1 MAALDYNPVPTAEAR
16 DQAPDDLQ
24 HVEAGP
30 NSFGAAVAQGVD
42 QLAAGVDQGLHF
54 YNQVS
59 ADNATNNLITQA
71 TNILH
76 GDASSPAKGPDGNPI
91 IDQSTGQPVPDTGY
105 FGKRGA
111 DAMAARGDVM
121 SSLDETIKQAR
132 ESLHTPQA
140 QLQFDNDSRRMR
152 AQWQAQVGEHADREQ
167 MTYALDTASMSG
179 QLGLNDVGRSPSD
192 DAIVAQARERVRGA
206 YFKVAQIKGEN
217 PAMALV
223 KANQDV
229 AFTQIRSL
237 LNTNPLAAKSALE
250 KNMNILAGLP
260 GTYGIQREINGAA
273 QDYLVGTL
281 SDPALVE
288 AARAKFTAEPG
299 AGVPQHVGFADVQ
312 RAILSQE
319 SGNNPGIGDS
329 VDGARGVGQIVPDT
343 FRRFARP
350 GEDINNPAD
359 NRAVAN
365 RMIQQFYVKYNGDP
379 AKIATAYFSGEG
391 NVAQSGAAAWKAD
404 HTDGNGKSVSSYV
417 SDIKARLGVT
427 GAAAGDGGDP
437 DQAYLLHVRQQAQNA
452 GLDPNAV
459 ENVVKR
465 VEVNIRRDDTEKYNT
480 VAGTAKDVV
489 DYLTNGGDPAKVTMT
504 PQQITQ
510 QVPGQKGKD
519 LADSL
524 TVALDYNKAYHQI
537 ATASDQQVQAI
548 LEAHKPTGPD
558 DYAKK
563 GAAYD
568 YLVQA
573 AQARQKAIY
582 GNGKDTPGDPAQY
595 LQQTNPD
602 MGKAYAAA
610 FTSPQAFSAYVSK
623 AKATFDALGIPAGS
637 QRILTNDTARSII
650 GNLQTK
656 PPADALK
663 QLMGLSQEAGSSW
676 QLVYRDLAR
685 AGLPSTFQTALAVAD
700 RSTNDAQTIIDA
712 IQHDAHQR
720 GQGKP
725 VMDEVAQG
733 MTVNYRGANVTLSK
747 AVNDTI
753 NADPNLVALR
763 QSMGVAGR
771 AGLDQYL
778 GVEQAVR
785 QTALYLY
792 LNGRANDPAAA
803 ATQATRMLTD
813 KYDFVAQPGHP
824 PARIPRGSAD
834 DFRAAAAQTLHG
846 LKPGDVRPY
855 QVQMGQHGEAL
866 VHPEN
871 ERAYDAYQ
879 GAQHAYWVTVPGPDG
894 ENAVQAIDPTSGRP
908 VILKNGSTI
917 TIPVAQFKVLAQR
930 YRAQPKSPPDFVSW
944 HGG

>member
-1 MAALDYNPVPTAEAR
+1 MAGLDYSPVPTVEAR
-16 DQAPDDLQ
+16 EQAPDDLQ

-54 YNQVS
+54 YGQVA
-59 ADNATNNLITQA
+59 ADNATNNVLQQV

-76 GDASSPAKGPDGNPI
+76 GDPNKTVTGPDG
-91 IDQSTGQPVPDTGY
+91 QPMPDTGY

-111 DAMAARGDVM
+111 DAMHARPDVSAAI
-121 SSLDETIKQAR
+121 DEAIQHAR
-132 ESLHTPQA
+132 EGLQTPQA
-140 QLQFDNDSRRMR
+140 QYQFDADTRRWR
-152 AQWQAQVGEHADREQ
+152 AQWSSQVGEHADREQ
-167 MTYALDTASMSG
+167 STWAFDTNNTSAALALNDLGQKPGDDATYA
-179 QLGLNDVGRSPSD
+179 
-192 DAIVAQARERVRGA
+192 DAQHRVRTA
-206 YFKVAQIKGEN
+206 YVRNAQLKGED
-217 PAMALV
+217 PGGAIL
-223 KANQDV
+223 KADQDV
-229 AFTQIRSL
+229 ALGQVRGL
-237 LNTNPLAAKSALE
+237 LNTNPLAAKAALD
-250 KNMNILAGLP
+250 KHMDVLAGLP

-299 AGVPQHVGFADVQ
+299 AGVPQHVGLADVQ
-312 RAILSQE
+312 RAILGQE
-319 SGNNPGIGDS
+319 SGNNPGIRDS
-329 VDGARGVGQIVPDT
+329 VDGARGVGQIMPDT

-391 NVAQSGAAAWKAD
+391 NVAQTGAAAWKAD

-480 VAGTAKDVV
+480 VAGAAKDVV

-504 PQQITQ
+504 PQQIAQ
-510 QVPGQKGKD
+510 QVPRQKGKD

-610 FTSPQAFSAYVSK
+610 FTSPQAFTAYVSK

-685 AGLPSTFQTALAVAD
+685 AGLPATFQTALAVAD

-747 AVNDTI
+747 AVNDTM

-763 QSMGVAGR
+763 QTMGVAGR

-792 LNGRANDPAAA
+792 LNGRVNDPAAA

-813 KYDFVAQPGHP
+813 KYDFVQQPGHVP
-824 PARIPRGSAD
+824 VRLPRGAAD
-834 DFRAAAAQTLHG
+834 DFRNATAQTLHNI
-846 LKPGDVRPY
+846 KPGDVQLY
-855 QVQMGQHGEAL
+855 QVQMGTHGEAL

-879 GAQHAYWVTVPGPDG
+879 GAQHAYWVTVPGADG
-894 ENAVQAIDPTSGRP
+894 ENAVRAIDPTSGVP
-908 VILKNGSTI
+908 VRLRNGATVD
-917 TIPVAQFKVLAQR
+917 IPVAKLKMVGAQWHPPANKQPETVPYSRFKGYGL
-930 YRAQPKSPPDFVSW
+930 
-944 HGG
+944 